1 MTEKDVQK
9 IIRNCEPGS
18 LAYQILVPN
27 VFLYEWESDM
37 IGVSVEDMIVEF
49 EIKCSRFDY
58 LAEAKK
64 LKKRQAFERL
74 AEPEK
79 LPNMFYYVFAD
90 DMDID
95 EEIPEYAGLIVIE
108 KRSNNLQR
116 YTKIVKRAPA
126 LHSSPIKPEQWKELA
141 IKIYHKL

>member
-9 IIRNCEPGS
+9 IIRNCEPGTAS
-18 LAYQILVPN
+18 YQILVPN
-27 VFLYEWESDM
+27 IFLFEWESDM
-37 IGVSVEDMIVEF
+37 IGITHDDMIVEF

-64 LKKRQAFERL
+64 IVKRHTFERL
-74 AEPEK
+74 IEPNN
-79 LPNMFYYVFAD
+79 LPNMFYYVFSD
-90 DMDID
+90 DITPD

-108 KRSNNLQR
+108 KRGNLQR
-116 YTKIVKRAPA
+116 YTKILKHAPV
-126 LHSSPIKPEQWKELA
+126 LHSELIKPELWKKLA